1 MHCTRDVLEALAD
14 AEAKASGLMVA
25 VQVLKLLLLVTA
37 HGAEAAMVNPV
48 AMAVVSPWAPHY
60 QTMAPAVVS
69 CANA

>member
-48 AMAVVSPWAPHY
+48 AMAVARAH
-60 QTMAPAVVS
+60 ML
-69 CANA
+69 